1 MIATTIRGDDSMLVA
16 AGTVVIGWMPT
27 GPARLPLTAVARM
40 LLAACLLAGATIT
53 TACLA
58 PAPAAAQDEVDAGLE
73 DVGGEASEGGGGS
86 NLLVYIAEAC
96 GWVFG
101 PVFLL
106 LSFILVALL
115 VMCFLQIRKAVL
127 LPPALTEQF
136 EQHLEA
142 KEYQPAYELAKND
155 DSYLGHVLAAGMG
168 KLQSGYPAA
177 VAAMEEAQGEE
188 QMKLEHKISYVS
200 LIGALAPMLGLL
212 GTVTG
217 MVSSFKKIADNP
229 GVAPKPD
236 QLASGISTAL
246 VTTLIG
252 LWIAIPAILFFQLFR
267 NWLEEINSEATE
279 ESTRLMGRFQNMG
292 KK

>member
-1 MIATTIRGDDSMLVA
+1 MQAAAREGFMSQSWADWPRLSATV
-16 AGTVVIGWMPT
+16 
-27 GPARLPLTAVARM
+27 ARL
-40 LLAACLLAGATIT
+40 LLAACLLGASTFT
-53 TACLA
+53 AACLSPSVA
-58 PAPAAAQDEVDAGLE
+58 IAQDEGGLDAGGLE
-73 DVGGEASEGGGGS
+73 EGTDGGESTGKGGS
-86 NLLVYIAEAC
+86 NLLVYIASAC
-96 GWVFG
+96 GWIFG

-115 VMCFLQIRKAVL
+115 VMCFLQIRKQIL
-127 LPPALTEQF
+127 LPPTLSEQF

-155 DSYLGHVLAAGMG
+155 ESYLGHVLAAGMG

-177 VAAMEEAQGEE
+177 VEAMEEAQGEE

-217 MVSSFKKIADNP
+217 MVSSFKQIADNP

-236 QLASGISTAL
+236 QLAAGISTAL

-252 LWIAIPAILFFQLFR
+252 LWIAIPAILFFQLFK
-267 NWLEEINSEATE
+267 NWLEEINSDASE
-279 ESTRLMGRFQNMG
+279 ETQRLMSRFQAMG

>member
-1 MIATTIRGDDSMLVA
+1 MDAVA
-16 AGTVVIGWMPT
+16 AVEGEHTFRGWRIHP
-27 GPARLPLTAVARM
+27 V
-40 LLAACLLAGATIT
+40 LLAAVRLILVAVLLAAS
-53 TACLA
+53 TASLTLLTPDVAVAQGEDDIGGLGGDLA
-58 PAPAAAQDEVDAGLE
+58 D
-73 DVGGEASEGGGGS
+73 GEEGTSGS
-86 NLLVYIAEAC
+86 GTNLLVYIAKAC
-96 GWVFG
+96 GFVFG

-115 VMCFLQIRKAVL
+115 VMCFLQIRKSVL
-127 LPPALTEQF
+127 LPAELSEQF

-142 KEYQPAYELAKND
+142 KEYQPAFELAKND
-155 DSYLGHVLAAGMG
+155 ESYLGHVLSAGMG
-168 KLQSGYPAA
+168 KLQQGYPAA
-177 VAAMEEAQGEE
+177 LEAMEEAQGEE

-236 QLASGISTAL
+236 QLAGGISTAL

-252 LWIAIPAILFFQLFR
+252 LWIAIPAVLFFQMFR
-267 NWLEEINSEATE
+267 NWLEEINADASDET
-279 ESTRLMGRFQNMG
+279 SRLMSRFQGMG

>member
-1 MIATTIRGDDSMLVA
+1 MHAA
-16 AGTVVIGWMPT
+16 AGKGFTSRVVTCLPKLA
-27 GPARLPLTAVARM
+27 ARGVLAVCLLGGLTFTATCLNPSTAVS
-40 LLAACLLAGATIT
+40 
-53 TACLA
+53 
-58 PAPAAAQDEVDAGLE
+58 QDEVEGE
-73 DVGGEASEGGGGS
+73 DGGAEFEAEGETAAGGGS

-96 GWVFG
+96 GWIFG

-115 VMCFLQIRKAVL
+115 VMCFLQIRKQVL
-127 LPPALTEQF
+127 LPPALAEQF
-136 EQHLEA
+136 ELHLEA

-155 DSYLGHVLAAGMG
+155 ESYLGHVLAAGMG

-177 VAAMEEAQGEE
+177 LTAMEEAQGEE

-217 MVSSFKKIADNP
+217 MVSSFKQIADNP

-236 QLASGISTAL
+236 QLAAGISTAL

-252 LWIAIPAILFFQLFR
+252 LWIAIPAILFFQLFK
-267 NWLEEINSEATE
+267 NWLEEINSDASDETQ
-279 ESTRLMGRFQNMG
+279 RLMSRFQAMG

>member
-1 MIATTIRGDDSMLVA
+1 MLRGADEQVHDGPRSLGNSWKWCRPAVGPSGCAFATRLLVA
-16 AGTVVIGWMPT
+16 ACLCASLTISTVCVAP
-27 GPARLPLTAVARM
+27 AVAV
-40 LLAACLLAGATIT
+40 
-53 TACLA
+53 
-58 PAPAAAQDEVDAGLE
+58 AQDDFDD
-73 DVGGEASEGGGGS
+73 DVGSAGGGS
-86 NLLVYIAEAC
+86 NLLVYIAKAC

-115 VMCFLQIRKAVL
+115 VMCFLQIRKSML
-127 LPPALTEQF
+127 LPAALAEQF

-142 KEYQPAYELAKND
+142 KEYQPAYELVKGD

-168 KLQSGYPAA
+168 KLQAGYPAA
-177 VAAMEEAQGEE
+177 AAAMEEAQGEE

-236 QLASGISTAL
+236 QLAGGISTAL

-252 LWIAIPAILFFQLFR
+252 LWIAIPAILFFQMFR
-267 NWLEEINSEATE
+267 NWLEEINSEAGE
-279 ESTRLMGRFQNMG
+279 ESTRLMSRFQTMG

>member
-1 MIATTIRGDDSMLVA
+1 MEAETQHKITGFPSRFRLAMLQV
-16 AGTVVIGWMPT
+16 
-27 GPARLPLTAVARM
+27 
-40 LLAACLLAGATIT
+40 LLAACVLTAGPMAATFLLPT
-53 TACLA
+53 LA
-58 PAPAAAQDEVDAGLE
+58 VAQEGGDAFDDGAAASANE
-73 DVGGEASEGGGGS
+73 SS
-86 NLLVYIAEAC
+86 LLFYIAQAC

-115 VMCFLQIRKAVL
+115 VMCFLQIRKTVL

-136 EQHLEA
+136 EKHLEA
-142 KEYQPAYELAKND
+142 KEYQPAYELARAD

-177 VAAMEEAQGEE
+177 TAAMEEAQGEE
-188 QMKLEHKISYVS
+188 QMKLEHKISYIS

-236 QLASGISTAL
+236 QLAGGISTAL

-252 LWIAIPAILFFQLFR
+252 LWIAIPAILFFQMFR
-267 NWLEEINSEATE
+267 NWLEEINTEANDET
-279 ESTRLMGRFQNMG
+279 SRLMSRFQSMG

>member
-1 MIATTIRGDDSMLVA
+1 MDMA
-16 AGTVVIGWMPT
+16 ANEQMNDGSWGLARRFLRA
-27 GPARLPLTAVARM
+27 PAVRLLM
-40 LLAACLLAGATIT
+40 AACLFATVAFVIT
-53 TACLA
+53 CAT
-58 PAPAAAQDEVDAGLE
+58 PGIVVAQEEGEGLE
-73 DVGGEASEGGGGS
+73 ESAGGGGS
-86 NLLVYIAEAC
+86 NLLVYIAQAC

-115 VMCFLQIRKAVL
+115 VMCFLQIRKTIL
-127 LPPALTEQF
+127 LPESLAAQF

-168 KLQSGYPAA
+168 KLQAGYPAA
-177 VAAMEEAQGEE
+177 LAAMEEAQGDE

-217 MVSSFKKIADNP
+217 MVGSFKKIADNP

-236 QLASGISTAL
+236 QLAGGISTAL

-252 LWIAIPAILFFQLFR
+252 LWIAIPAIFFFQLFR
-267 NWLEEINSEATE
+267 NWLEEINSESTE
-279 ESTRLMGRFQNMG
+279 ETTRLMSRFQIL

>member
-1 MIATTIRGDDSMLVA
+1 MDILA
-16 AGTVVIGWMPT
+16 ADQVRHGRWLGVG
-27 GPARLPLTAVARM
+27 RLGQLAALPVMRM
-40 LLAACLLAGATIT
+40 LLI
-53 TACLA
+53 ACLA
-58 PAPAAAQDEVDAGLE
+58 GSFVVVATCLTPDVVVGQDGFDDEAG
-73 DVGGEASEGGGGS
+73 GSEGAGS
-86 NLLVYIAEAC
+86 NLLVYIAKAC

-127 LPPALTEQF
+127 LPPALAEQF

-168 KLQSGYPAA
+168 KLQAGYPAA
-177 VAAMEEAQGEE
+177 VAAMEEAQSEE

-236 QLASGISTAL
+236 QLAGGISTAL

-252 LWIAIPAILFFQLFR
+252 LWIAIPAVLFFQMFR
-267 NWLEEINSEATE
+267 NWLEEISSEATD
-279 ESTRLMGRFQNMG
+279 ESTRLMGRFQTMG

>member
-1 MIATTIRGDDSMLVA
+1 MLVA
-16 AGTVVIGWMPT
+16 AGTVVTGWIRT
-27 GPARLPLTAVARM
+27 GLAYLPAAALPRL
-40 LLAACLLAGATIT
+40 LLAACLLGGSTLA

-58 PAPAAAQDEVDAGLE
+58 PASALAQDELDAELGE
-73 DVGGEASEGGGGS
+73 AGGEVGSDGGGS

-127 LPPALTEQF
+127 LPPALSEQF

-267 NWLEEINSEATE
+267 NWLEEINSEASE
-279 ESTRLMGRFQNMG
+279 ESGRLLGRFQNMG

>member
-1 MIATTIRGDDSMLVA
+1 MEVETGIAIGSRS
-16 AGTVVIGWMPT
+16 AGGLGKAGSALGRI
-27 GPARLPLTAVARM
+27 
-40 LLAACLLAGATIT
+40 LLAACLLAVAPLAASFLSPALAVAQEGTDAFDDETAATN
-53 TACLA
+53 
-58 PAPAAAQDEVDAGLE
+58 E
-73 DVGGEASEGGGGS
+73 SS
-86 NLLVYIAEAC
+86 LLFYIANAC
-96 GWVFG
+96 GWIFG
-101 PVFLL
+101 PVFLM

-127 LPPALTEQF
+127 LPPTLTEQF
-136 EQHLEA
+136 EKHLEA
-142 KEYQPAYELAKND
+142 KEYQPAYELARAD
-155 DSYLGHVLAAGMG
+155 ESYLGHVLAAGMG

-177 VAAMEEAQGEE
+177 AAAMEEAQAEE
-188 QMKLEHKISYVS
+188 QMRLEHKISYIS

-236 QLASGISTAL
+236 QLAGGISTAL

-252 LWIAIPAILFFQLFR
+252 LWIAIPAILFFQMFR
-267 NWLEEINSEATE
+267 NWLEEINAEASDET
-279 ESTRLMGRFQNMG
+279 SRLMSRFQGMS

>member
-1 MIATTIRGDDSMLVA
+1 MDAAAEGRHGRRSWWTQRAAVTLGRLVLAALILGASVA
-16 AGTVVIGWMPT
+16 AVT
-27 GPARLPLTAVARM
+27 
-40 LLAACLLAGATIT
+40 LAAPEAAIAQDADDLGLGGD
-53 TACLA
+53 
-58 PAPAAAQDEVDAGLE
+58 APAATAE
-73 DVGGEASEGGGGS
+73 GGS
-86 NLLVYIAEAC
+86 NLLVYIATAC
-96 GWVFG
+96 GFVFG

-127 LPPALTEQF
+127 LPADLSEQF
-136 EQHLEA
+136 EQHLEK

-155 DSYLGHVLAAGMG
+155 DSYLGHVLAAGMS
-168 KLQSGYPAA
+168 KLQQGYPAA

-217 MVSSFKKIADNP
+217 MVSSFKQIADNP

-236 QLASGISTAL
+236 QLAGGISTAL

-252 LWIAIPAILFFQLFR
+252 LWIAIPAVLFFQMFR
-267 NWLEEINSEATE
+267 NWLEEINAEASDETG
-279 ESTRLMGRFQNMG
+279 RLMARFQGMA

>member
-1 MIATTIRGDDSMLVA
+1 MDIAADGQKRSVDRCA
-16 AGTVVIGWMPT
+16 AQRSVMSVTVRLLVIGCLV
-27 GPARLPLTAVARM
+27 GGFVLLTACVTPGVAM
-40 LLAACLLAGATIT
+40 
-53 TACLA
+53 
-58 PAPAAAQDEVDAGLE
+58 AQDDMA
-73 DVGGEASEGGGGS
+73 DGEPTGGGS
-86 NLLVYIAEAC
+86 NLLVYIAKAC
-96 GWVFG
+96 GLVFG

-115 VMCFLQIRKAVL
+115 VMCFLQIRKAIL
-127 LPPALTEQF
+127 LPPSLSEQF

-155 DSYLGHVLAAGMG
+155 ESYLGHVLAAGMG
-168 KLQSGYPAA
+168 KLQAGYPAA
-177 VAAMEEAQGEE
+177 LAAMEEAQGEE

-236 QLASGISTAL
+236 QLAGGISTAL

-252 LWIAIPAILFFQLFR
+252 LWIAIPAILFFQMFR
-267 NWLEEINSEATE
+267 NWLEEINSDATE
-279 ESTRLMGRFQNMG
+279 ESLRLMGRFQTMG

>member
-1 MIATTIRGDDSMLVA
+1 MDIAGVEQVRSGRWFGLGRAGLVA
-16 AGTVVIGWMPT
+16 G
-27 GPARLPLTAVARM
+27 ARL
-40 LLAACLLAGATIT
+40 LLVACLIGSFVVVAT
-53 TACLA
+53 CLTPDIA
-58 PAPAAAQDEVDAGLE
+58 IAQDDDFDDAGS
-73 DVGGEASEGGGGS
+73 AGGGS
-86 NLLVYIAEAC
+86 NLLVYIAKAC

-115 VMCFLQIRKAVL
+115 VMCFLQIRKQIL
-127 LPPALTEQF
+127 LPPALAEQF

-168 KLQSGYPAA
+168 KLQAGYPAA
-177 VAAMEEAQGEE
+177 LAAMEEAQGEE

-236 QLASGISTAL
+236 QLAGGISTAL

-252 LWIAIPAILFFQLFR
+252 LWIAIPAVLFFQMFR
-267 NWLEEINSEATE
+267 NWLEEINSDATDE
-279 ESTRLMGRFQNMG
+279 TTRLMGRFQTMG

>member
-1 MIATTIRGDDSMLVA
+1 MDAVAAVEGERTFHGWRIRPVLLTAVRLMLVA
-16 AGTVVIGWMPT
+16 
-27 GPARLPLTAVARM
+27 LLLTASTASLTLLTPDVAVAQGEDELGM
-40 LLAACLLAGATIT
+40 GGDEEAT
-53 TACLA
+53 
-58 PAPAAAQDEVDAGLE
+58 
-73 DVGGEASEGGGGS
+73 SGGGS
-86 NLLVYIAEAC
+86 NLLVYIAKAC
-96 GWVFG
+96 GFVFG

-115 VMCFLQIRKAVL
+115 VMCFLQLRKSVL
-127 LPPALTEQF
+127 LPAELSEQF

-142 KEYQPAYELAKND
+142 KEYQPAFELAKND
-155 DSYLGHVLAAGMG
+155 ESYLGHVLSAGMG
-168 KLQSGYPAA
+168 KLQQGYPAA
-177 VAAMEEAQGEE
+177 LEAMEEAQGEE

-236 QLASGISTAL
+236 QLAGGISTAL

-252 LWIAIPAILFFQLFR
+252 LWIAIPAVLFFQMFR
-267 NWLEEINSEATE
+267 NWLEEINADASDET
-279 ESTRLMGRFQNMG
+279 SRLMSRFQGMG

>member
-1 MIATTIRGDDSMLVA
+1 MDIAGVEQVLSGRWFGLGRAGLVA
-16 AGTVVIGWMPT
+16 G
-27 GPARLPLTAVARM
+27 ARLLLIACLIGSVVVVAT
-40 LLAACLLAGATIT
+40 LLA
-53 TACLA
+53 
-58 PAPAAAQDEVDAGLE
+58 PDVVVAQDGFEDD
-73 DVGGEASEGGGGS
+73 DVGSAGGGS
-86 NLLVYIAEAC
+86 NLLVYIAKAC

-127 LPPALTEQF
+127 LPPALSEQF

-168 KLQSGYPAA
+168 KLQAGYPAA

-236 QLASGISTAL
+236 QLAGGISTAL

-252 LWIAIPAILFFQLFR
+252 LWVAIPAILFFQMFR
-267 NWLEEINSEATE
+267 NWLEEINSDASD
-279 ESTRLMGRFQNMG
+279 ESARLMGRFQSMG

>member
-1 MIATTIRGDDSMLVA
+1 MNMA
-16 AGTVVIGWMPT
+16 ASEHGNEGTWFRVKQ
-27 GPARLPLTAVARM
+27 ALTAPVARV
-40 LLAACLLAGATIT
+40 LIACCLFASVAMAIT
-53 TACLA
+53 CVT
-58 PAPAAAQDEVDAGLE
+58 PAVAIAQDGEEMVDE
-73 DVGGEASEGGGGS
+73 SEGGGGGGS

-96 GWVFG
+96 GWIFG

-106 LSFILVALL
+106 LSFVFVALV
-115 VMCFLQIRKAVL
+115 VMCFLQIRKTIL
-127 LPPALTEQF
+127 LPESLAAQF

-155 DSYLGHVLAAGMG
+155 DSYLGHVLAAGMS
-168 KLQSGYPAA
+168 KLQAGYPAA
-177 VAAMEEAQGEE
+177 MSAMEEAQGEE
-188 QMKLEHKISYVS
+188 QMKLEHKISYIS

-217 MVSSFKKIADNP
+217 MVSSFKQISDNP

-236 QLASGISTAL
+236 QLAGGIATAL

-252 LWIAIPAILFFQLFR
+252 LWIAIPAITFFQLFR
-267 NWLEEINSEATE
+267 NRVEEINNDAAE
-279 ESTRLMGRFQNMG
+279 ESSRLMSRFQTIS

>member
-1 MIATTIRGDDSMLVA
+1 MQAAAGEGFRNGVRSTWGWLSTVA
-16 AGTVVIGWMPT
+16 ARI
-27 GPARLPLTAVARM
+27 A
-40 LLAACLLAGATIT
+40 LAACLLGASTFT
-53 TACLA
+53 AACLSPSVA
-58 PAPAAAQDEVDAGLE
+58 VAQDEADAGLE
-73 DVGGEASEGGGGS
+73 GDAGGEAGSSKGS

-96 GWVFG
+96 GWIFG

-115 VMCFLQIRKAVL
+115 VMCFLQIRKTIL
-127 LPPALTEQF
+127 LPPTLSEQF

-177 VAAMEEAQGEE
+177 ITAMEEAQGEE

-217 MVSSFKKIADNP
+217 MVSSFKQIADNP

-236 QLASGISTAL
+236 QLAAGISTAL

-252 LWIAIPAILFFQLFR
+252 LWIAIPAILFFQLFK
-267 NWLEEINSEATE
+267 NWLEEINSDSSE
-279 ESTRLMGRFQNMG
+279 ETQRLMSRFQTMG

>member
-1 MIATTIRGDDSMLVA
+1 MDIAADDQVRTGRWSRMRRFCNAPAFRLCIVFCLVA
-16 AGTVVIGWMPT
+16 GVALVTTCVAP
-27 GPARLPLTAVARM
+27 AVAM
-40 LLAACLLAGATIT
+40 
-53 TACLA
+53 
-58 PAPAAAQDEVDAGLE
+58 AQDEL
-73 DVGGEASEGGGGS
+73 GEEEAASGGGS

-106 LSFILVALL
+106 LSFVLVALL
-115 VMCFLQIRKAVL
+115 VMCFLQIRKAIL
-127 LPPALTEQF
+127 MPPALAEQF

-142 KEYQPAYELAKND
+142 KEYQPAYELAKSD

-168 KLQSGYPAA
+168 KLQAVYPAA
-177 VAAMEEAQGEE
+177 AAAMEEAQGEE

-217 MVSSFKKIADNP
+217 MVGSFKKIADNP

-236 QLASGISTAL
+236 QLAGGISTAL

-252 LWIAIPAILFFQLFR
+252 LWIAIPAILFFQMFR
-267 NWLEEINSEATE
+267 NWLEEINSEAAE
-279 ESTRLMGRFQNMG
+279 ESSRLMSRFQTMG

>member
-1 MIATTIRGDDSMLVA
+1 MDAVAAVEGERTFHGWRIRPVLLTAVRLMLVA
-16 AGTVVIGWMPT
+16 
-27 GPARLPLTAVARM
+27 L
-40 LLAACLLAGATIT
+40 LLAASTASLTLLTPDVAVAQGEDELGMGGDEEAT
-53 TACLA
+53 
-58 PAPAAAQDEVDAGLE
+58 
-73 DVGGEASEGGGGS
+73 SGGGS
-86 NLLVYIAEAC
+86 NLLVYIAKAC
-96 GWVFG
+96 GFVFG

-115 VMCFLQIRKAVL
+115 VMCFLQIRKSVL
-127 LPPALTEQF
+127 LPAELSEQF

-142 KEYQPAYELAKND
+142 KEYQPAFELAKND
-155 DSYLGHVLAAGMG
+155 VSYLGHVLSAGMG
-168 KLQSGYPAA
+168 KLQQGYPAA
-177 VAAMEEAQGEE
+177 LEAMEEAQGEE

-236 QLASGISTAL
+236 QLAGGISTAL

-252 LWIAIPAILFFQLFR
+252 LWIAIPAVLFFQMFR
-267 NWLEEINSEATE
+267 NWLEEINADASDET
-279 ESTRLMGRFQNMG
+279 SRLMSRFQGMG

>member
-1 MIATTIRGDDSMLVA
+1 MHADAREGFMSLVGASWRGL
-16 AGTVVIGWMPT
+16 
-27 GPARLPLTAVARM
+27 ARVTAPV
-40 LLAACLLAGATIT
+40 LLAACLLGASTFT
-53 TACLA
+53 AACLSPSVA
-58 PAPAAAQDEVDAGLE
+58 VAQEEGAAGMEADAGE
-73 DVGGEASEGGGGS
+73 TAGPSKGS

-96 GWVFG
+96 GWIFG

-115 VMCFLQIRKAVL
+115 VMCFLQIRKAIL
-127 LPPALTEQF
+127 LPPALSEQF

-155 DSYLGHVLAAGMG
+155 NSYLGHVLAAGMG

-177 VAAMEEAQGEE
+177 VAAMDEAQGDE

-217 MVSSFKKIADNP
+217 MVSSFKQIADNP

-236 QLASGISTAL
+236 QLAAGISTAL

-252 LWIAIPAILFFQLFR
+252 LWIAIPAILFFQMFR
-267 NWLEEINSEATE
+267 NWLEEINSDASE
-279 ESTRLMGRFQNMG
+279 ETQRLMSRFQAMA

>member
-1 MIATTIRGDDSMLVA
+1 MDMASHEQVEGAMWFRVRQCLGGSAIRL
-16 AGTVVIGWMPT
+16 
-27 GPARLPLTAVARM
+27 
-40 LLAACLLAGATIT
+40 LLAACLLASSTVAIT
-53 TACLA
+53 CLT
-58 PAPAAAQDEVDAGLE
+58 PGVVVAQEE
-73 DVGGEASEGGGGS
+73 GEEFASEEGGGGGS
-86 NLLVYIAEAC
+86 NLLVYIAGAC
-96 GWVFG
+96 GWIFG

-115 VMCFLQIRKAVL
+115 VMCFLQIRKTIL
-127 LPPALTEQF
+127 LPESLSHQF
-136 EQHLEA
+136 ETHLEA

-168 KLQSGYPAA
+168 KLQAGYPAA
-177 VAAMEEAQGEE
+177 IAAMEEAQGDE

-217 MVSSFKKIADNP
+217 MVSSFKQIADNP

-236 QLASGISTAL
+236 QLAGGISTAL

-252 LWIAIPAILFFQLFR
+252 LWIAIPAILFFQMFK
-267 NWLEEINSEATE
+267 NWLEEIYAESTE
-279 ESTRLMGRFQNMG
+279 ETTRLMSRFQTMP

>member
-1 MIATTIRGDDSMLVA
+1 MNIAADDQVRTGRWSRMRRFCTGLAFRLCIVLCLVA
-16 AGTVVIGWMPT
+16 GVAVVTTCVAP
-27 GPARLPLTAVARM
+27 AVAM
-40 LLAACLLAGATIT
+40 AQDDLGED
-53 TACLA
+53 
-58 PAPAAAQDEVDAGLE
+58 PAASG
-73 DVGGEASEGGGGS
+73 SGS
-86 NLLVYIAEAC
+86 NLLVYIAGAC

-106 LSFILVALL
+106 LSFVLVALL
-115 VMCFLQIRKAVL
+115 VMCFLQIRKAIL
-127 LPPALTEQF
+127 MPPALAEQF

-142 KEYQPAYELAKND
+142 KEYQPAYELAKSD

-168 KLQSGYPAA
+168 KLQAGYPAA
-177 VAAMEEAQGEE
+177 AAAMEEAQGEE

-217 MVSSFKKIADNP
+217 MVGSFKKIADNP

-236 QLASGISTAL
+236 QLAGGISTAL

-252 LWIAIPAILFFQLFR
+252 LWIAIPAILFFQMFR

-279 ESTRLMGRFQNMG
+279 ESSRLMSRFQTMG

>member
-1 MIATTIRGDDSMLVA
+1 MRPLV
-16 AGTVVIGWMPT
+16 TSS
-27 GPARLPLTAVARM
+27 AR
-40 LLAACLLAGATIT
+40 
-53 TACLA
+53 
-58 PAPAAAQDEVDAGLE
+58 
-73 DVGGEASEGGGGS
+73 GGGS

-106 LSFILVALL
+106 MSFILVALL
-115 VMCFLQIRKAVL
+115 VMCFLQIRKAIL

-217 MVSSFKKIADNP
+217 MVGSFKKIADNP

-236 QLASGISTAL
+236 QLAGGISTAL

-252 LWIAIPAILFFQLFR
+252 LWVAIPAILFFQLFR

>member
-1 MIATTIRGDDSMLVA
+1 MDIAGVEQVRSGRWFGLGRAGLVAWARLLLIACLIGSLVVVATCLTPDAVIAQEDFDGDD
-16 AGTVVIGWMPT
+16 
-27 GPARLPLTAVARM
+27 
-40 LLAACLLAGATIT
+40 
-53 TACLA
+53 
-58 PAPAAAQDEVDAGLE
+58 
-73 DVGGEASEGGGGS
+73 GGSAGGGS
-86 NLLVYIAEAC
+86 NLLVYIANAC
-96 GWVFG
+96 GLVFG

-127 LPPALTEQF
+127 LPPALAEQF

-168 KLQSGYPAA
+168 KLQAGYPAA
-177 VAAMEEAQGEE
+177 LAAMEEAQGEE

-236 QLASGISTAL
+236 QLAGGISTAL

-267 NWLEEINSEATE
+267 NWLEEINSDASDETQ
-279 ESTRLMGRFQNMG
+279 RLMGRFQAMG

>member
-1 MIATTIRGDDSMLVA
+1 MSQVWSNWLRLTRATA
-16 AGTVVIGWMPT
+16 
-27 GPARLPLTAVARM
+27 PA
-40 LLAACLLAGATIT
+40 LLAACLLGASTFT
-53 TACLA
+53 AACLSPSVA
-58 PAPAAAQDEVDAGLE
+58 VAQDEGDAAPSE
-73 DVGGEASEGGGGS
+73 EEAASPSRGK
-86 NLLVYIAEAC
+86 NALVYIAESC
-96 GWVFG
+96 GWIFG

-106 LSFILVALL
+106 LSFYFVAQLVT
-115 VMCFLQIRKAVL
+115 CFMQIRKKVL
-127 LPPALTEQF
+127 LPQALSEQF

-177 VAAMEEAQGEE
+177 VEAMENAQSEE

-200 LIGALAPMLGLL
+200 LVGALAPMLGLL
-212 GTVTG
+212 GTVQG
-217 MVSSFKKIADNP
+217 MVDAFKTISDNP

-236 QLASGISTAL
+236 QLATGIATAL

-252 LWIAIPAILFFQLFR
+252 LWIAIPAIMFFQLFK
-267 NWLEEINSEATE
+267 NWLEDINSSAAD
-279 ESTRLMGRFQNMG
+279 ESMRLMARFQGMG

>member
-1 MIATTIRGDDSMLVA
+1 MQA
-16 AGTVVIGWMPT
+16 AAREGFMSQVWAGWP
-27 GPARLPLTAVARM
+27 RLTAIASR
-40 LLAACLLAGATIT
+40 LALAACLLGAATFT
-53 TACLA
+53 AACLTPNVA
-58 PAPAAAQDEVDAGLE
+58 VAQDEGGLE
-73 DVGGEASEGGGGS
+73 EEAGGESEGKKGS

-96 GWVFG
+96 GWIFG

-115 VMCFLQIRKAVL
+115 VMCFLQIRKQIL
-127 LPPALTEQF
+127 LPPTLSEQF

-177 VAAMEEAQGEE
+177 VEAMEEAQGEE

-217 MVSSFKKIADNP
+217 MVSSFKQIADNP

-236 QLASGISTAL
+236 QLAAGISTAL

-252 LWIAIPAILFFQLFR
+252 LWIAIPAILFFQMFK
-267 NWLEEINSEATE
+267 NWLEEINSDASE
-279 ESTRLMGRFQNMG
+279 ETQRLMSRFQGMG

>member
-1 MIATTIRGDDSMLVA
+1 MDAVA
-16 AGTVVIGWMPT
+16 AVEGERTFHGWRIRPV
-27 GPARLPLTAVARM
+27 LLTAVRLILVAV
-40 LLAACLLAGATIT
+40 LLAASTASLTLLTPDVAVAQGEDDIGGLGGD
-53 TACLA
+53 LA
-58 PAPAAAQDEVDAGLE
+58 D
-73 DVGGEASEGGGGS
+73 GEEGTSGS
-86 NLLVYIAEAC
+86 GTNLLVYIAKAC
-96 GWVFG
+96 GFVFG

-115 VMCFLQIRKAVL
+115 VMCFLQIRKNVL
-127 LPPALTEQF
+127 LPAELSEQF

-142 KEYQPAYELAKND
+142 KEYQPAFELAKND
-155 DSYLGHVLAAGMG
+155 ESYLGHVLSAGMG
-168 KLQSGYPAA
+168 KLQQGYPAA
-177 VAAMEEAQGEE
+177 LEAMEEAQGEE

-236 QLASGISTAL
+236 QLAGGISTAL

-252 LWIAIPAILFFQLFR
+252 LWIAIPAVLFFQMFR
-267 NWLEEINSEATE
+267 NWLEEINADASDET
-279 ESTRLMGRFQNMG
+279 SRLMSRFQGMG

>member
-1 MIATTIRGDDSMLVA
+1 MFVA
-16 AGTVVIGWMPT
+16 AGTGLAGWVR
-27 GPARLPLTAVARM
+27 GRLVRLPLATLAR
-40 LLAACLLAGATIT
+40 LCLAACLLAGGTIT
-53 TACLA
+53 AACLCPVVA
-58 PAPAAAQDEVDAGLE
+58 MAQDEVAADLGESAADAP
-73 DVGGEASEGGGGS
+73 SGGS

-96 GWVFG
+96 GWIFG

-106 LSFILVALL
+106 LSFVLVALL
-115 VMCFLQIRKAVL
+115 VMCFLQIRKAIL
-127 LPPALTEQF
+127 LPPALSERF

-155 DSYLGHVLAAGMG
+155 DSYLGHVLAAGMS

-177 VAAMEEAQGEE
+177 LAAMEEAQGEE

-217 MVSSFKKIADNP
+217 MVSSFKQIADNP

-236 QLASGISTAL
+236 QLAAGISTAL

-252 LWIAIPAILFFQLFR
+252 LWIAIPAILFFQMFK
-267 NWLEEINSEATE
+267 NWLEEINAEASD
-279 ESTRLMGRFQNMG
+279 ESTRLMGRFQSMA